1 MFGSKISSFRRG
13 VVLATA
19 TALTLAVAVPPST
32 AQARPAAAIAK
43 DVRAST
49 AVTGEAT
56 DFSARRRVVRR
67 HYRHNNA
74 AGLAFMGLAVGA
86 IGAAVAD
93 QRRRD
98 YYRQHYFYGGNS
110 YYSGH
115 YYGAPAYYGYDV
127 PPYDSPGYWDFSPF

>member
-1 MFGSKISSFRRG
+1 MFALKISSFRRG
-13 VVLATA
+13 VVLTTA
-19 TALTLAVAVPPST
+19 GVLALSVAVPLPA
-32 AQARPAAAIAK
+32 AQARPAAPVAK
-43 DVRAST
+43 DLSAST
-49 AVTGEAT
+49 AVVGEAT

-67 HYRHNNA
+67 HYRYNDA
-74 AGLAFMGLAVGA
+74 AGRAFMGLAVGA

-110 YYSGH
+110 YYGGH

-127 PPYDSPGYWDFSPF
+127 PPYDSPGFWDFSPF